1 MGGAGGVELREKSIR
16 VRFEWRGKQRKETLY
31 IADEPMPPTPANA
44 KYAKRLVAEIRQK
57 ISNGTFDYSAYFPNS
72 PHAEEPEAGVPMLH
86 DVMDQYI
93 KVFDGAA
100 STKGQYKTRIDSF
113 WKQALKNRPIGDVSY
128 SDILTALNGGTWKSG
143 KSRNNELSLI
153 RGVFEFARLDKLI
166 ADNPCVEIK
175 RASHQK
181 PQPDPFDLREAQ
193 QIIAYL
199 REHRD
204 EQVANFVQFMFF
216 TGMRTSEGI
225 ALRWQDVDFQK
236 REVLVDGANVY
247 DEESES
253 TKTYESRIVKLSSI
267 AMDAVERQ
275 KAHTMLAGEHIFHDP
290 KTGES
295 WSYSKITDV
304 RSFWSSALKKLGI
317 RYRRPYN
324 MRHTYATVGLMNG
337 VKPGFMAAQLGH
349 SLRMFFTVYAKW
361 ISGADDDREMEKLEA
376 GISQSA
382 PITTQNSPKIPQGP
396 SSNHSRI
403 RQKQK
408 SP

>member
-1 MGGAGGVELREKSIR
+1 MGRAGGIELREKSIR
-16 VRFEWRGKQRKETLY
+16 VRFEWRGKQRRETLY
-31 IADEPMPPTPANA
+31 IGDEPMPPTPANA
-44 KYAKRLVAEIRQK
+44 KYATRLVAEIKRK
-57 ISNGTFDYSAYFPNS
+57 IDGGVFEYAEYFPKS
-72 PHAEEPEAGVPMLH
+72 PHADEPEDGAAMLH
-86 DVMDQYI
+86 DVMDKWIRVYAG
-93 KVFDGAA
+93 KG
-100 STKGQYKTRIDSF
+100 STKGQYTTRLNSF
-113 WKQALKNRPIGDVSY
+113 WKVALANRPIADVTY

-166 ADNPCVEIK
+166 ADNPCAEIK

-181 PQPDPFDLREAQ
+181 PAPDPFDLHEAQ

-199 REHRD
+199 RANRD
-204 EQVANFVQFMFF
+204 EQLANFIQFMFF

-225 ALRWQDVDFQK
+225 ALRWKDVDFQK
-236 REVLVDGANVY
+236 REVLVDSVNVY
-247 DEESES
+247 DEESDA
-253 TKTYESRIVKLSSI
+253 TKTYESRIVKLSGM
-267 AMDAVERQ
+267 AMEAVERQ
-275 KAHTMLAGEHIFHDP
+275 KKYTLLADEHIFHDP
-290 KTGES
+290 KTNKA

-361 ISGADDDREMEKLEA
+361 ISSADDDLEMEKLEA
-376 GISQSA
+376 GIA
-382 PITTQNSPKIPQGP
+382 RNSPKVPQDDSVP
-396 SSNHSRI
+396 MREAD
-403 RQKQK
+403 RRKK

>member
-1 MGGAGGVELREKSIR
+1 MGGAGGIELREKSIR

-57 ISNGTFDYSAYFPNS
+57 ISNGTFNYSEYFPKS
-72 PHAEEPEAGVPMLH
+72 PHADEPEEGAAMLH
-86 DVMDQYI
+86 DVIDKYLSVFNGAGSTKDQYR
-93 KVFDGAA
+93 
-100 STKGQYKTRIDSF
+100 TRLNSF
-113 WKQALKNRPIGDVSY
+113 WKKALQNRPIAEVGY

-153 RGVFEFARLDKLI
+153 RGVFEFARLDKI
-166 ADNPCVEIK
+166 ISENPCAEIK

-181 PQPDPFDLREAQ
+181 PQPDPFDLQEAQ

-199 REHRD
+199 REHRG
-204 EQVANFVQFMFF
+204 EQVGNFIQFMFF
-216 TGMRTSEGI
+216 TGLRTSEGI
-225 ALRWQDVDFQK
+225 ALRWCDVDFQK

-247 DEESES
+247 DEESDV
-253 TKTYESRIVKLSSI
+253 TKTYESRLVKLSSM
-267 AMDAVERQ
+267 AFDAVERQ
-275 KAHTMLAGEHIFHDP
+275 KKHTLLAGEHIFHDP
-290 KTGES
+290 KTDKPWG
-295 WSYSKITDV
+295 YSKITDV
-304 RSFWSSALKKLGI
+304 RSFWSAALKKLGI

-376 GISQSA
+376 GIA
-382 PITTQNSPKIPQGP
+382 QNNSKIPQNFP
-396 SSNHSRI
+396 KT
-403 RQKQK
+403 QQ
-408 SP
+408 